1 MNIKTSLAAMLLS
14 AMAMLVN
21 AQVIISD
28 KESPAAIDESAIL
41 HLDSEDKGLRPPK
54 VELQGLDSTA
64 PLHSTTLSEG
74 MLVYNTGSALPLG
87 YYYWDS
93 QSWVRMDTSADKDL
107 NVTVVTTTYTLNE
120 SENMVLASAEAVGVN
135 SITVTLPDINAGD
148 NGLAITVKNNGSHTD
163 LILVEG
169 SEGTTMDGFNS
180 WPLRRHEGI
189 TFVAYEGS
197 WYSKNYDPRVGRFID
212 VHPMGSFTTIEEVI
226 EYLELHMDGKY
237 LIRLCGRDYA
247 IENTVVID
255 LDYPVSI
262 QGFSHISTTFIP
274 GNNLSEEPMFDV
286 KSEASFSFLNFNTP
300 NTTYGGSKNED
311 AILLSGEETYYKM
324 NGVEFS
330 GFYNSVNISK
340 KSHIRLSDIIFSDAN
355 NAAVLINTD
364 GSNLKGVYLEMMLS
378 DFRNNNIAL
387 HLENDE
393 GSTVEITGCGLYPG
407 DGNTGILR
415 DTDHF
420 TDIGK
425 IFITAS
431 YWDSS
436 GFLHSGFDYSL
447 DRDRNVLA
455 QGNIGVP
462 DSNPRGQIDLV
473 GNVSK
478 TTISEQ
484 DTWYKIEMDTQE
496 DVFSSY
502 SEKWTIDGN
511 KVTYESDFITD
522 VIMYISGNI
531 TGERNEDNYQ
541 IAIAKNQDGKELTE
555 SAEVHGLMTVR
566 HRREHQPFSSVV
578 FLENVQVGDH
588 FELYIRCISK
598 NEDVRIVDL
607 QWHLSVP

>member
-107 NVTVVTTTYTLNE
+107 NVAVVTTTYTLNE

-169 SEGTTMDGFNS
+169 YAGTTMDGFDS

-197 WYSKNYDPRVGRFID
+197 WYSQNYDPRVGRFID

-274 GNNLSEEPMFDV
+274 GSTLSEEPMFDV
-286 KSEASFSFLNFNTP
+286 KSEASFSFLNFNTQ
-300 NTTYGGSKNED
+300 NTTYGGLANED
-311 AILLSGEETYYKM
+311 AILLSGAETYYTM

-330 GFYNSVNISK
+330 GFYNAVNISQ
-340 KSHIRLSDIIFSDAN
+340 KSHIKLSDMIFSAAN
-355 NAAVLINTD
+355 NAAVRINTD
-364 GSNLKGVYLEMMLS
+364 GNQRGVYLEMVLS
-378 DFRNNNIAL
+378 DFRNNKSAL

-393 GSTVEITGCGLYPG
+393 GSTVEITGCGVSPG
-407 DGNTGILR
+407 DNNIGIRRNTE
-415 DTDHF
+415 HF

-431 YWDSS
+431 YWDNS
-436 GFLHSGFDYSL
+436 GLLHSGFDYSL
-447 DRDRNVLA
+447 HRDRNVLA

-462 DSNPRGQIDLV
+462 DSNPRGQINLV
-473 GNVSK
+473 GNVSW
-478 TTISEQ
+478 TGISDQ
-484 DTWYKIEMDTQE
+484 NIWYKIEMGTQE
-496 DVFSSY
+496 GVFSSY

-511 KVTYESDFITD
+511 QVTYASDFITN
-522 VIMYISGNI
+522 VIMFISGNI
-531 TGERNEDNYQ
+531 TGVKMEDNYQ
-541 IAIAKNQDGKELTE
+541 IAIAKNRNGTSLTADE
-555 SAEVHGLMTVR
+555 EVHGLMTVR
-566 HRREHQPFSSVV
+566 HRREYQPFSSVV
-578 FLENVQVGDH
+578 LLENVQFGDH
-588 FELYIRCISK
+588 FELYIRCISGK
-598 NEDVRIVDL
+598 EDVQIVDL